1 MKKIAVTVL
10 ALAIGS
16 GAVSDELQNL
26 IDASNTLK
34 NQLDTGIRLVGAA
47 TEYSYTGTGLSDGSA
62 SSLGHIS
69 SEQLKDYNDSLTGM
83 STYLPFGDLQTE
95 LETRAQQELVQM
107 EDAVDVFTEAVV
119 EMSTVVQV
127 AEMAES
133 ASTPK
138 EEEQVQN
145 FVGENIETLQISS
158 ETVETYNQSIDDIE
172 EHANNASA
180 FLAIAGNKDAVEF
193 FEQGIENANTTA
205 EETNIFYNANSQ
217 WVAMGYNTTRNLTA
231 IYLNGTDGIGLDLYL
246 TDAEILLAGAETDY
260 YLTGPTANSYDCF
273 VGQGDC
279 E

>member
-34 NQLDTGIRLVGAA
+34 NQLDTGVKLVGAA

-69 SEQLKDYNDSLTGM
+69 PEQLTDYNDSLTGM
-83 STYLPFGDLQTE
+83 STYLPYGDLQTE
-95 LETRAQQELVQM
+95 LETLAQQELVQM

-180 FLAIAGNKDAVEF
+180 YLAIAGNKDAVEF

-205 EETNIFYNANSQ
+205 EETNIFYDANAQ
-217 WVAMGYNTTRNLTA
+217 WVAMGYNTTRNLSA
-231 IYLNGTDGIGLDLYL
+231 VYLNGTDGIGLNLYL
-246 TDAEILLAGAETDY
+246 SDADILLAGAETDF

-273 VGQGDC
+273 IGQGEC